1 MGLVPTVKVADDTFD
16 RGYRIIAKKDYD
28 SDEHTL
34 YSERDTPDDESPYSY
49 ELASNGFWTVYGGG
63 EEVAAGRG
71 KDDLDIA
78 LADVGESRDSAT
90 RLD

>member
-28 SDEHTL
+28 SDQHTL
-34 YSERDTPDDESPYSY
+34 YSEREEKESPYSY
-49 ELASNGFWTVYGGG
+49 ELASNGFWTVYEDG
-63 EEVAAGRG
+63 EEIASGRG